1 MAENCKA
8 AGDSPCVENLIPKEE
23 LKEIGVKLQT
33 VENGN
38 SLLIK
43 NDQKDVCPLIIN
55 EKKEEDLSK
64 GDNKII
70 ETKIVETSDTVK
82 EQQEVV
88 AKDSDENSCSLGT
101 KNTEELKKNG
111 IEKVNTED
119 KPCNS
124 PDVNQLL
131 IEIEARTKERDNYHN
146 KLIESE
152 KKFDILETEYNALSN
167 GKEDESSLRQEVK
180 NLKIAMAQT
189 QLKLDDR
196 IRIVANQENQINA
209 LMSQVSSLKDVVNIT
224 KDLLNI
230 RNMEVRHLQENV
242 ETMEEKI
249 NIEREKHNTMLVK
262 MESAFKINLDLKQE
276 YETQLRLFQ
285 DLREKYDKKVAIL
298 TEENVRLE
306 SLDKQNK
313 TI

>member
-1 MAENCKA
+1 
-8 AGDSPCVENLIPKEE
+8 
-23 LKEIGVKLQT
+23 
-33 VENGN
+33 
-38 SLLIK
+38 
-43 NDQKDVCPLIIN
+43 
-55 EKKEEDLSK
+55 
-64 GDNKII
+64 
-70 ETKIVETSDTVK
+70 
-82 EQQEVV
+82 
-88 AKDSDENSCSLGT
+88 
-101 KNTEELKKNG
+101 
-111 IEKVNTED
+111 
-119 KPCNS
+119 
-124 PDVNQLL
+124 
-131 IEIEARTKERDNYHN
+131 
-146 KLIESE
+146 
-152 KKFDILETEYNALSN
+152 
-167 GKEDESSLRQEVK
+167 
-180 NLKIAMAQT
+180 MAQT

-230 RNMEVRHLQENV
+230 RNMEVRHLQVKNSQLFHFIFVLYIKKNCTFFSLSKLIKEHFNSKLEKKLSFSLLQENV

-298 TEENVRLE
+298 TEENGRLE

>member
-88 AKDSDENSCSLGT
+88 A
-101 KNTEELKKNG
+101 KNG

>member
-8 AGDSPCVENLIPKEE
+8 AGDSPCVENLISNQES
-23 LKEIGVKLQT
+23 KEIGVKLQT

-38 SLLIK
+38 SLLIQ
-43 NDQKDVCPLIIN
+43 NDQKDVCPLIVN
-55 EKKEEDLSK
+55 VKKEEELSK
-64 GDNKII
+64 GDNKIS
-70 ETKIVETSDTVK
+70 ETKIIETSDTVK
-82 EQQEVV
+82 EKQEVV
-88 AKDSDENSCSLGT
+88 T
-101 KNTEELKKNG
+101 KNG
-111 IEKVNTED
+111 VEKVNTED
-119 KPCNS
+119 KPCNF
-124 PDVNQLL
+124 PDVNKLL
-131 IEIEARTKERDNYHN
+131 LEIEARTKERDNYHN

-152 KKFDILETEYNALSN
+152 KKFDILNTEYNALSN

-298 TEENVRLE
+298 TEENGRLE